1 MYVTKIT
8 LLHTFLFAGV
18 VIKMYIHFYTYS
30 FYKKWM
36 RRAIY
41 IFICLCCEKNV
52 YTFFSA
58 TIKMYIHFCWP
69 KIVVFWP
76 KNSKKNVYT
85 FLWLQQKCIYIFF
98 CNHKNVYTFL
108 LQRIK
113 MYVALHTFLSKEQ
126 NLSPPFD
133 KNVYWATY
141 IFIEQIKMYI
151 AQYTFLLR
159 CFAL

>member
-18 VIKMYIHFYTYS
+18 VKKMYIHFYTYS

-36 RRAIY
+36 RRPIY

-85 FLWLQQKCIYIFF
+85 FL
-98 CNHKNVYTFL
+98 
-108 LQRIK
+108 LQRKK

>member
-1 MYVTKIT
+1 MDAPTNIHFY
-8 LLHTFLFAGV
+8 LLMLWKKCIYIF
-18 VIKMYIHFYTYS
+18 IKMYIHF
-30 FYKKWM
+30 F
-36 RRAIY
+36 
-41 IFICLCCEKNV
+41 CNHKNV
-52 YTFFSA
+52 YTFLLTQNCCF
-58 TIKMYIHFCWP
+58 FL
-69 KIVVFWP
+69 FR
-76 KNSKKNVYT
+76 KNSNKNVYT